1 MRNSWQL
8 RDFVFAA
15 FMTIGMILAVFV
27 AGPLAPP
34 GLKLLAWAPLGG
46 IFLTLGMARLQ
57 RRGSVALMILPLA
70 LLLGLISPLITLY
83 LVVTVAIVE
92 GAMFFIGDY
101 RHKRQRLLGNVLF
114 FGSANLGGL
123 MLGAY
128 LLRGA
133 KATPFVQFVS
143 QPLFLLALTVAA
155 GLAGAVGWWLG
166 EQAVKQL
173 RKAGKMDVDT

>member
-1 MRNSWQL
+1 MQKSWQL
-8 RDFVFAA
+8 KDFVFAA
-15 FMTIGMILAVFV
+15 FMTIGMILAVFIS
-27 AGPLAPP
+27 GPLAPP

-57 RRGSVALMILPLA
+57 KRGSIALMILPLA
-70 LLLGLISPLITLY
+70 ILLGLISPVITLY

-92 GAMFFIGDY
+92 GVMFFIGNY

-114 FGSANLGGL
+114 FSIANLGGL
-123 MLGAY
+123 LLGAY
-128 LLRGA
+128 LLKGA
-133 KATPFVQFVS
+133 KATPFVKFVS
-143 QPLFLLALTVAA
+143 QPLFLIALTVAA

-173 RKAGKMDVDT
+173 RKAGKMDVDI